1 MKAGEGPDRGS
12 LPSSERLV
20 EGICELLWPTRCVG
34 CEQPGELLCQRCRAS
49 IPWIDQQLACPC
61 CGAPFGLLTCTEC
74 KRDWPVRSCVCAMP
88 FRGIGA
94 RMVTSL
100 KDGHEL
106 RLAPVMAAAI
116 ATALDEASAW
126 LAADGLPRFD
136 AGATDA
142 LCFVPATRAAFV
154 RRGFDHMELV
164 SRELS
169 WLLGLPVADVLS
181 RMEGRDQRSLGRTER
196 AQNLRDAVE
205 VLGDISDLH
214 LLLVDDVITTG
225 ASVSACA
232 SALLER
238 GARAVTACALARVW

>member
-1 MKAGEGPDRGS
+1 
-12 LPSSERLV
+12 
-20 EGICELLWPTRCVG
+20 
-34 CEQPGELLCQRCRAS
+34 
-49 IPWIDQQLACPC
+49 
-61 CGAPFGLLTCTEC
+61 
-74 KRDWPVRSCVCAMP
+74 MP

-94 RMVTSL
+94 RVATSL

-126 LAADGLPRFD
+126 PAADGRPRFD
-136 AGATDA
+136 TGATDA
-142 LCFVPATRAAFV
+142 LCFVPATHAAFV

-169 WLLGLPVADVLS
+169 WLLGLPVVDVLS

-196 AQNLRDAVE
+196 AQNLRGAVE
-205 VLGDISDLH
+205 VLGDVSDLH

-225 ASVSACA
+225 ASVSACT

-238 GARAVTACALARVW
+238 GARAVTACSLARVW